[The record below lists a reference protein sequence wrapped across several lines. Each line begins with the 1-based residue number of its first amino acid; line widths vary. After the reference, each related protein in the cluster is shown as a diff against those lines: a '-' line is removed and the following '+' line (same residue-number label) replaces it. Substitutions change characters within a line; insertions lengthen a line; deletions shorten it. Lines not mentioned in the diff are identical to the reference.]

1 MANFPFIQSAQSTAF
16 LFPGQGSQ
24 QVGMARELFDAY
36 AVVRQTFEEADDLLG
51 FALGKLCLEGPEA
64 ELTATINAQPAL
76 LLAGVAILRAIQSE
90 LGDAQLLPSNGL
102 VFVAGHSMGEY
113 TALVA
118 ASSLSF
124 ADGLRLVR
132 ERGRL
137 MKEAGEQAPGLM
149 AAILG
154 LDEAQVSAICAE
166 ATANG
171 GIVGVANDNCPGQV
185 VISGD
190 RPGME
195 AAMAALAA
203 AGAKRVMP
211 LAVSIAAHS
220 PLMQPA
226 SNALRSAIETTPIA
240 APSVPVIGNTSAQP
254 LTDVAAIR
262 RELVAQLTGSVRWTS
277 SMQFAVGAGAAHFV
291 ELGPGDV
298 LSGLMRRIDRNVQR
312 LTVNTPEG
320 VKTFVDGLLA

>member
-1 MANFPFIQSAQSTAF
+1 MAHFPFIQSAQSTAF

-24 QVGMARELFDAY
+24 QVGMARELFDTY

-51 FALGKLCLEGPEA
+51 FALSKLCFEGPEA

-76 LLAGVAILRAIQSE
+76 LLASVAILRAIQNE
-90 LGDAQLLPSNGL
+90 LGDGQLLQPAGL
-102 VFVAGHSMGEY
+102 AFVAGHSMGEY

-137 MKEAGEQAPGLM
+137 MKEAGEQSPGLM

-171 GIVGVANDNCPGQV
+171 GLAGVANDNCPGQV

-190 RPGME
+190 QPGME
-195 AAMAALAA
+195 AAMAALTA

-226 SNALRSAIETTPIA
+226 SNALRIAIEATPIS
-240 APSVPVIGNTSAQP
+240 APTVPVIGNTSAQP

-262 RELVAQLTGSVRWTS
+262 NELVAQLTGSVRWTA
-277 SMQFAVGAGAAHFV
+277 SMRFAISAGVTHFI
-291 ELGPGDV
+291 ELGPDDV
-298 LSGLMRRIDRNVQR
+298 LTGLMRRIDRNVQR

-320 VKTFVDGLLA
+320 VKAFIGSLAA